1 MTLILLLYA
10 YIVIVAGFFLYALL
24 NLYHILRY
32 GRVDAPTY
40 FMTGIFLAGFAFIAF
55 VSLTFIQDVDWSRPL
70 LPSIESPFQQN
81 SSINTGF

>member
-1 MTLILLLYA
+1 MTLVLLLYV

-40 FMTGIFLAGFAFIAF
+40 FMTGIFLAGFAFITF
-55 VSLTFIQDVDWSRPL
+55 VSFSFLSTIDWNRPL

>member
-1 MTLILLLYA
+1 MTLVILLYLY
-10 YIVIVAGFFLYALL
+10 IIIVAAFFLYALM

-40 FMTGIFLAGFAFIAF
+40 FMTGIFLAGFAFIVF
-55 VSLTFIQDVDWSRPL
+55 VSFTFLSRIDWNRPL
-70 LPSIESPFQQN
+70 FPSIESPFNQN